1 MHFIKFYYIQQDS
14 NAKLELALNLL
25 AEQREHNRK
34 QDERMQQLE
43 NEIRQLRD
51 ERQGTAV
58 KSINGQ
64 PESCEDLKALGHS
77 LNGFYSVRSNNALHS
92 VFCDFS
98 KSTGDS
104 GKKIHVLVH
113 VDKERIF
120 ECSSTGFQLQ
130 VGSMD
135 VKSPVYFY
143 AQRAT
148 DYYGDG
154 YPIPFELAR
163 LNVGEAMN
171 ISSGIFTVPRDGIYF
186 FSFNG
191 LKSASAIPIYLNLM
205 VNGFIA
211 GSSFTGATEDYFTVS
226 LSSTLHLTN
235 GDQVYLKL
243 NNVGILDES
252 ASAGPYTHFSGMLL
266 QEDLSF

>member
-1 MHFIKFYYIQQDS
+1 MKTVLFWAAALTASISSGDAFNIPDDS
-14 NAKLELALNLL
+14 SNSLDLNAKLELALNLL
-25 AEQREHNRK
+25 AEQREHSRK

-51 ERQGTAV
+51 GRQSTAV

-104 GKKIHVLVH
+104 G
-113 VDKERIF
+113 
-120 ECSSTGFQLQ
+120 FQLQ

-154 YPIPFELAR
+154 NPIPFELTR
-163 LNVGEAMN
+163 LNVGNGMN

-191 LKSASAIPIYLNLM
+191 LKSANAIPIYLNLM
-205 VNGFIA
+205 VNGYIA

-235 GDQVYLKL
+235 GDRVYLKL
-243 NNVGILDES
+243 DDVGILDES
-252 ASAGPYTHFSGMLL
+252 ASAGPFTHFSGILL

>member
-104 GKKIHVLVH
+104 GKKCA
-113 VDKERIF
+113 
-120 ECSSTGFQLQ
+120 CSCG
-130 VGSMD
+130 
-135 VKSPVYFY
+135 
-143 AQRAT
+143 QRANLWMFV
-148 DYYGDG
+148 D
-154 YPIPFELAR
+154 R
-163 LNVGEAMN
+163 
-171 ISSGIFTVPRDGIYF
+171 
-186 FSFNG
+186 FS
-191 LKSASAIPIYLNLM
+191 
-205 VNGFIA
+205 IA
-211 GSSFTGATEDYFTVS
+211 GGI
-226 LSSTLHLTN
+226 N
-235 GDQVYLKL
+235 GR
-243 NNVGILDES
+243 
-252 ASAGPYTHFSGMLL
+252 
-266 QEDLSF
+266 